1 MISLGAVTAV
11 YERVKVTSAPSV
23 SSLRCSIGGSS
34 RSESGLRTNCLSA
47 AGVPTLELIVTNTKR
62 KAVFNNGEIIVVV
75 GGGGGIFV
83 AGVIV
88 DYLLVTDGVN

>member
-1 MISLGAVTAV
+1 M
-11 YERVKVTSAPSV
+11 KVTSAPFTSV

-47 AGVPTLELIVTNTKR
+47 AGVATLELIVTNTKR

-75 GGGGGIFV
+75 VVVVVGGGGGIL
-83 AGVIV
+83 
-88 DYLLVTDGVN
+88 LLVLLLITCL

>member
-1 MISLGAVTAV
+1 M
-11 YERVKVTSAPSV
+11 
-23 SSLRCSIGGSS
+23 
-34 RSESGLRTNCLSA
+34 
-47 AGVPTLELIVTNTKR
+47 PTLELIVTNTKR